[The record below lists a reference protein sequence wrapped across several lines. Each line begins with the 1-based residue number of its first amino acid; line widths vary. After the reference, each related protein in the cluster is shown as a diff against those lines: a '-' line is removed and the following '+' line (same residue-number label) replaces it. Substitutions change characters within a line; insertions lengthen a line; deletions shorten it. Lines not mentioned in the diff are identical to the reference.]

1 MKLRRAC
8 RQPFEWV
15 LTALGWV
22 VIPWLPRRAVTRLA
36 RGLGTA
42 AWRLA
47 AGPRRLARANVEA
60 ACGDMPAGPATD
72 AIVRGAFQS
81 FALTLLDLFWFG
93 VFSRRRLARYVHY
106 DASCAPCW
114 REDGPWIFLTAHL
127 GNWEV
132 LGRAMAASGYATAS
146 VAAPLKNRV
155 VDRWVNRLR
164 RATGQRIETRR
175 GALRALLRAL
185 RGKQS
190 VALLIDQNVPPER
203 GGTYVEFFGLPAPI
217 TQAPA
222 ALSRHTGA
230 PLTFMICL
238 HDGRG
243 GYTVRMEVLGP
254 VAKDAD
260 DAAVTQRVANVLERL
275 IRATPGQWLWMYKR
289 WKRIPS
295 GADPARFPF
304 YARTRA

>member
-1 MKLRRAC
+1 MNVRRAC
-8 RQPFEWV
+8 RQPVEWL
-15 LTALGWV
+15 LTALGWS
-22 VIPWLPRRAVTRLA
+22 VIPWLPRGAVTGLA
-36 RGLGTA
+36 RGLGRM

-47 AGPRRLARANVEA
+47 AEPRRLARANVEA
-60 ACGDMPAGPATD
+60 AYGGTLSPAAAD
-72 AIVRGAFQS
+72 AIVRAAFQS

-93 VFSRRRLARYVHY
+93 VFARRRLARHVRY

-114 REDGPWIFLTAHL
+114 REEGPWIFLTAHL

-132 LGRAMAASGYATAS
+132 LGRAMAARGYPTAS
-146 VAAPLKNRV
+146 VAAPLKNPL

-164 RATGQRIETRR
+164 RATGQRIETRT

-190 VALLIDQNVPPER
+190 VALLIDQNVPPAR
-203 GGTYVEFFGLPAPI
+203 GGVYVDFFGLPAPI

-222 ALSRHTGA
+222 ALARHTGA
-230 PLTFMICL
+230 PLAFMICV

-243 GYTVRMEVLGP
+243 GYTVRMEVPGP
-254 VAKDAD
+254 VAADAD
-260 DAAVTQRVANVLERL
+260 DAAVTQHVAQVLENL

-289 WKRIPS
+289 WKRIPP

-304 YARTRA
+304 YAQPQG